1 MYSGPD
7 AWSWCTNAVNS
18 CVLLFWRPLIYMI
31 LMAWHRHNFTQAL
44 AEYLNIS
51 SLILNKLKTQQ
62 EASDHNGL
70 INKHWKFVLFCFFN
84 SRPLSIET
92 FSCAMLR
99 LHVHRSVGYQQISC
113 FSSAWMLLRGVHVW
127 STGTAY
133 NKKLYLR
140 RQALELWLRCF
151 CRVDRI
157 WCLFV
162 YTSKKNLFGCSFSQT
177 SS

>member
-1 MYSGPD
+1 MAPNRFPVVSYCTNGHEKTMLKRRTEFLCCVKPVSQAVFMYSGPD
-7 AWSWCTNAVNS
+7 AWSWYWCTNAVNS

-51 SLILNKLKTQQ
+51 SLILNKLKTQE

-70 INKHWKFVLFCFFN
+70 IKKHWKFLFLFFY

-92 FSCAMLR
+92 YSCVMLR
-99 LHVHRSVGYQQISC
+99 LQVHMSLGCQQISC

-127 STGTAY
+127 STGTA
-133 NKKLYLR
+133 
-140 RQALELWLRCF
+140 
-151 CRVDRI
+151 
-157 WCLFV
+157 
-162 YTSKKNLFGCSFSQT
+162 
-177 SS
+177 